1 MQLVLR
7 SAVGSPRNYS
17 QDVLNRTVIRLNN
30 PQNSLIDGGES
41 GGGRNAGWRWV
52 APLMSLFPSSRS
64 WKMRFHSKLS
74 KIEESL
80 NRENHRVLQFS
91 GLFLGLS
98 LYSYHVR
105 ELLICWLFF
114 CLVFLSLG
122 LAVLGGIL
130 AGYAGKR
137 VTVWACAALAPS
149 FSATAFKQAPALTVK
164 VLGWRNLPPSMT
176 PSSNPMNIHNLSEF
190 P

>member
-1 MQLVLR
+1 MQPTLR
-7 SAVGSPRNYS
+7 SALGSPRNYL
-17 QDVLNRTVIRLNN
+17 QDVLNRTVISPNN
-30 PQNSLIDGGES
+30 PQNSLTDGGES
-41 GGGRNAGWRWV
+41 GGGRNAGLRWV

-80 NRENHRVLQFS
+80 SRENHRVLQFS

-114 CLVFLSLG
+114 CLVFFSVA
-122 LAVLGGIL
+122 LAVLGGVL
-130 AGYAGKR
+130 VGYAGKR
-137 VTVWACAALAPS
+137 VTVWACAAARMTPVVALGFGKSRFEEYVRHKKVILSP
-149 FSATAFKQAPALTVK
+149 ATANHDRVSKF
-164 VLGWRNLPPSMT
+164 
-176 PSSNPMNIHNLSEF
+176 
-190 P
+190 